1 MDGPMDEI
9 ASAGHAF
16 ATRTH
21 PATSR
26 DARRREDATGTCVSS
41 ARRASL
47 GNFTRR
53 DDERASAEEDEEEDA
68 RRLIDSFPIAIVLGL
83 IARCGYERDS

>member
-1 MDGPMDEI
+1 MDEI
-9 ASAGHAF
+9 STDARARGDSRRA
-16 ATRTH
+16 H

-26 DARRREDATGTCVSS
+26 DARPREDATGTRVSGE
-41 ARRASL
+41 RRRSL

-53 DDERASAEEDEEEDA
+53 DDDFATAEEDEEEDA

>member
-1 MDGPMDEI
+1 MDEI
-9 ASAGHAF
+9 PPPRARAGGARD
-16 ATRTH
+16 AR

-26 DARRREDATGTCVSS
+26 DARPREDATGTRVSG
-41 ARRASL
+41 ARRPSL

-53 DDERASAEEDEEEDA
+53 DDEVATAEEDEEEDA

-83 IARCGYERDS
+83 IDWFVVDTRGDS